1 MATSTSIVSYGVDI
15 HNPLRKTQQ
24 AKKKTLF
31 YGLGFPVG
39 NFGNKGFFRKQAG
52 VDLVKGNLRQLLLTE
67 RGERV
72 MLPGYGV
79 SLKRYLFDPLDEI
92 TFNMIREEVQTSI
105 TSYIRNVEILRL
117 NVAPLD
123 SISQEGLQQIKV
135 SLTVKIK
142 EEEDLV
148 FDVNVDIK

>member
-1 MATSTSIVSYGVDI
+1 
-15 HNPLRKTQQ
+15 
-24 AKKKTLF
+24 
-31 YGLGFPVG
+31 
-39 NFGNKGFFRKQAG
+39 
-52 VDLVKGNLRQLLLTE
+52 
-67 RGERV
+67 
-72 MLPGYGV
+72 MLAGYGV